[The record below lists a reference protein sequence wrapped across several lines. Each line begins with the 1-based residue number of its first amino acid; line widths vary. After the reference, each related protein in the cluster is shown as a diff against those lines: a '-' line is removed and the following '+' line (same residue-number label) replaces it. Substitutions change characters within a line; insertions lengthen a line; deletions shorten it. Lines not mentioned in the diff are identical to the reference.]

1 MFIHALALRHHSP
14 SRAEARARW
23 IRQMYLVI
31 HLHMRGG
38 VWGVRAPDGEERVQA
53 KVSGEGFGVGV
64 CACVG
69 VSACVPCIGSVRLC

>member
-1 MFIHALALRHHSP
+1 
-14 SRAEARARW
+14 
-23 IRQMYLVI
+23 
-31 HLHMRGG
+31 
-38 VWGVRAPDGEERVQA
+38 VRAPDGEERVQA